1 MKKRHVLSFTISLI
15 LLLILFSRVDF
26 SEVSSI
32 LSRANPLYISLGAIC
47 AFAVLGL
54 RLVRWQVFLD
64 AYKLKINKFDS
75 VSSYLAS
82 QFLANLTP
90 VRIGEASRAYFLKRR
105 YKTSFFYIIPAV
117 LIERFIDAVVLLSI
131 SLAFFAFF
139 SFFVSTALQLMLLI
153 TSLMLLA
160 FLVVLIKKSLATWF
174 SKQFFRIF
182 GFIQS
187 VKKVKPG
194 LEKKMDNFYKGL
206 SALKSMKTFQVF
218 TMTGLCYAFEG
229 AILYLVAISL
239 SGPYLPY
246 TFAVGFMALAWIGGT
261 LSTLPGGIGS
271 MEAILFTLL
280 LLIGFTAPLALSIT
294 ILYRFVSFV
303 LAVSFCSIFF
313 FRETR

>member
-1 MKKRHVLSFTISLI
+1 MKKRHIISFAISLV
-15 LLLILFSRVDF
+15 LLLVLFSRVDF

-32 LSRANPLYISLGAIC
+32 LSRANPFYISLGAIC
-47 AFAVLGL
+47 AFTVLSL
-54 RLVRWQVFLD
+54 RLTRWQVFLD
-64 AYKLKINKFDS
+64 AYKLKIKKFDS
-75 VSSYLAS
+75 ASSYLAS

-90 VRIGEASRAYFLKRR
+90 ARIGEASRAYFLKRR

-117 LIERFIDAVVLLSI
+117 LIERFIDTAVLLLV
-131 SLAFFAFF
+131 SLVFFAFF

-153 TSLMLLA
+153 VSFLLLV
-160 FLVVLIKKSLATWF
+160 FLVVLMDKSLAAWS
-174 SKQFFRIF
+174 SKQFFRLF
-182 GFIQS
+182 SFIR
-187 VKKVKPG
+187 VVRKVKPD
-194 LEKKMDNFYKGL
+194 LEKKMENFYKGL
-206 SALKSMKTFQVF
+206 SALKSMKSFQIFVL
-218 TMTGLCYAFEG
+218 TCLCYVFEG
-229 AILYLVAISL
+229 AILYLAALSL

-246 TFAVGFMALAWIGGT
+246 TFAVGFMALAWIGGA

-280 LLIGFTAPLALSIT
+280 LLIGFAAPLALSIT